1 VLADVL
7 GRLEEAGRELAA
19 VADARGTAGTACER
33 AYQALQAGAVLSKVL
48 PDSPSAR

>member
-33 AYQALQAGAVLSKVL
+33 AYQALLNGAVLSELL
-48 PDSPSAR
+48 PGGPATR